1 MPGAGPPPAPLPRR
15 PLAGPP
21 ARRSGAAP
29 SWAAARAA
37 IERAVA
43 RGARTLNE
51 AEAKEV
57 LIAAGVPTVR
67 TRRVG
72 ADPAEARAAAEAL
85 AADGVRRFALKILSD
100 DLVHKSDAGGVMLD
114 IEGAPAVEAAAGR
127 MLAEVRERA
136 PGARL
141 CGLSVQEM
149 LRKPDAHELICG
161 LSDDPVFGPAVLFG
175 RGGTAVEVVNDKA
188 LGLPPLDM
196 ALADDLIGATRV
208 SRKMAGY
215 RRHPAA
221 DRAAVAAVLV
231 RLSEIARALPMIT
244 ELDINP
250 LLADEHGAVALDAR
264 ITVSHGRMTIP
275 APNPRFAIHPY
286 PDELVGEIAL
296 KDGARVPCRPVR
308 PEDADLYA
316 RFFEGID
323 PEDLRLRFFST
334 IRKVPPATIAS
345 LTQIDYAR
353 AMAFV
358 ALDPGD
364 GSIIGSARLV
374 ADASLERAEYAVQVR
389 SDQKGRGLGRAL
401 MRRLVEHAERVGIRE
416 IWGEVLRENRAM
428 LGLNTALGFEREV
441 DHEEGIVHVRLAV
454 AKAAER
460 AA

>member
-1 MPGAGPPPAPLPRR
+1 MAG
-15 PLAGPP
+15 
-21 ARRSGAAP
+21 
-29 SWAAARAA
+29 
-37 IERAVA
+37 
-43 RGARTLNE
+43 
-51 AEAKEV
+51 
-57 LIAAGVPTVR
+57 
-67 TRRVG
+67 
-72 ADPAEARAAAEAL
+72 
-85 AADGVRRFALKILSD
+85 DGVKRFALKILSD
-100 DLVHKSDAGGVMLD
+100 DIVHKSDAGGVILD
-114 IEGAPAVEAAAGR
+114 IESADGVEAAAAR
-127 MLAEVRERA
+127 MLEEVRASA
-136 PGARL
+136 PEARID
-141 CGLSVQEM
+141 GLSVQEM

-161 LSDDPVFGPAVLFG
+161 LSDDPIFGPAVLFG

-208 SRKMAGY
+208 SRLMAGY
-215 RRHPAA
+215 RRRPAA
-221 DRAAVAAVLV
+221 DRAAVAGVLV

-264 ITVSHGRMTIP
+264 ITVSRARMETP

-308 PEDADLYA
+308 PEDAPLYEA
-316 RFFEGID
+316 FFEKID

-334 IRKVPPATIAS
+334 IRKVPPKMIAT

-353 AMAFV
+353 AIAFV
-358 ALDPGD
+358 ALDPED
-364 GSIIGSARLV
+364 GSILGAARLQAG
-374 ADASLERAEYAVQVR
+374 ADVEKAEYAVQVR

-401 MRRLVEHAERVGIRE
+401 MERLVEHARRNGIRE

-428 LGLNTALGFEREV
+428 LALNTALGFEREV
-441 DHEEGIVHVRLAV
+441 DHEEGIVHVRLPVDGQAT
-454 AKAAER
+454 R